1 MRGAGYAAWEIVI
14 FLLIAALI
22 GWILRAFYHK
32 RATQGASVDLEQ
44 SLHDEKQRSVRLEA
58 DLRAQAAEAAT
69 QRAEFAS
76 AGTATAKLEAALKA
90 KDADV
95 ARLSGEAEAAGDA
108 KAGLAERDARIVELE
123 AASKAKDADVAR
135 LSGEAKGAGDAKAG
149 LAERDARIVELEA
162 ASKAKDAEVARL
174 NRETQGLSAK
184 STIAERDAR
193 IQELERRVVAQPSA
207 ATSGEQA
214 SRAPSSPSPSG
225 ANVTGNEP
233 TKDEAV
239 AKVAEIARRTAGVGL
254 AVDDDLKKV
263 HGIGPVIEKTLKGL
277 GITSYRQVARFEPDD
292 IAYVTAALE
301 GFPGRIERDDWMGSA
316 AALHKEKYSSDA

>member
-14 FLLIAALI
+14 FLLIAALIGFLI

-123 AASKAKDADVAR
+123 AASKAKDA
-135 LSGEAKGAGDAKAG
+135 
-149 LAERDARIVELEA
+149 
-162 ASKAKDAEVARL
+162 EVARL
-174 NRETQGLSAK
+174 NRETQGLSECQVDHRRARRQDPGVGATGR
-184 STIAERDAR
+184 SPTLGGDVRRAGFACALVTLAERCQCHR
-193 IQELERRVVAQPSA
+193 Q
-207 ATSGEQA
+207 
-214 SRAPSSPSPSG
+214 RAHQG
-225 ANVTGNEP
+225 
-233 TKDEAV
+233 
-239 AKVAEIARRTAGVGL
+239 
-254 AVDDDLKKV
+254 
-263 HGIGPVIEKTLKGL
+263 
-277 GITSYRQVARFEPDD
+277 
-292 IAYVTAALE
+292 
-301 GFPGRIERDDWMGSA
+301 
-316 AALHKEKYSSDA
+316 

>member
-14 FLLIAALI
+14 FLLIAALIGFLI

-123 AASKAKDADVAR
+123 AASKAKDA
-135 LSGEAKGAGDAKAG
+135 
-149 LAERDARIVELEA
+149 
-162 ASKAKDAEVARL
+162 EVARL
-174 NRETQGLSAK
+174 NRETQGLSEAK

-193 IQELERRVVAQPSA
+193 IQELERRVAAQPSA

-239 AKVAEIARRTAGVGL
+239 AKVAEIARRTAGDGL